1 MSAIAALRVATWP
14 SHQRLE
20 KRIDLKSRLASAS
33 NYRVHIEQLWGFH
46 AVLEPQ
52 LAAGI
57 YPGHLSDFD
66 SRRKL
71 PLLERDLLALGAAAD
86 ALRRLPLCAAVPP
99 CGDAAEAFGCA
110 YVLEGAT
117 LGGRTLL
124 PAVATRLGF
133 TAERGA
139 AYLASYG
146 AAVGDMWRSFGAAL
160 DRCCAGARQQARA
173 AEAATATFV
182 ALEAWLCGS
191 VA

>member
-1 MSAIAALRVATWP
+1 VSAIAALRVATWP

-20 KRIDLKSRLASAS
+20 RRIDLKARLASAAT
-33 NYRVHIEQLWGFH
+33 YRAHLEQLWGFY
-46 AVLEPQ
+46 AALEPQ

-57 YPGHLSDFD
+57 YPGHLADFN
-66 SRRKL
+66 SRRKV
-71 PLLERDLLALGAAAD
+71 PLLERDLLALGTATD
-86 ALRRLPLCAAVPP
+86 ALRRLPLCTAAPP

-124 PAVATRLGF
+124 PAVATRLGV
-133 TAERGA
+133 TAESGA

-146 AAVGDMWRSFGAAL
+146 AAVGEMWRSFGAAL
-160 DRCCAGARQQARA
+160 DRCCADPARQARA
-173 AEAATATFV
+173 AGAATATFV
-182 ALEAWLCGS
+182 ALESWLCGS